1 VATTAKNKAQE
12 LKGKAKEAVGRTT
25 NNRDLTA
32 KGKTD
37 QAKAAVKNVGE
48 TAKDAAGKVKRA
60 IKK

>member
-1 VATTAKNKAQE
+1 MATTAKNKAQE

-48 TAKDAAGKVKRA
+48 TAKDAVGKVKRA
-60 IKK
+60 IKD